1 MAAEFKIGDRV
12 ISGRG
17 KGVVKYFG
25 ETKFAEGIWVGIEL
39 DEANG
44 KNDGNVGDVHY
55 FTCKPNHGVFAQPG
69 TVRMDSQ
76 PRNSVLPK
84 PSGMKAPS
92 TSGRKS
98 VLPKPS
104 PLTTPKMSPAVSME
118 RLTKIGPNKKANE
131 QIKMQPVE
139 EIETPVSKSVPAKP
153 QQPPVSASSQSIQ
166 PQRSVDLNET
176 DRGFANVKE
185 QAKKI
190 DQQPGAK
197 YTFQRQDS
205 QMTDVSITPADDTI
219 VRGLK
224 DEIAD
229 LNSKLEALR
238 EKRKEDKSKLA
249 ELDRLRIQ
257 HQGLLEYKISI
268 TEEHRMLR
276 RKLEE
281 TEMQLEE
288 MLKRAENAEASM
300 SNDLGEQLELVTL
313 DKLMA
318 EERVE
323 MLQAE
328 VEEQKMRMETMESE
342 MQMLKA
348 EMQSLTSTDGS
359 GELVGNTV
367 QFKQLTEQME
377 QYKQAI
383 IKMRDLVQNA
393 NADRI
398 EMEKQLEHCR
408 GECERY
414 QTENDRLVVDFNR
427 ARAEIAELHEQM
439 DAAMGSTRMVDY
451 LTEQNLNL
459 EDQMRTLTE
468 EKEHLEELLQLSEEI
483 AEAARQTQ
491 MDIRQECDMY
501 VVSASEKTK
510 EIQFLE
516 NRIRDYDNVVQK
528 FRQKISDLNDEIV
541 GYKDQIQI
549 LDHQLADRDAD
560 GTLNATALFTSN
572 RNFADRVQ
580 SKLNSLKVKYLEEQ
594 LKYLREFL
602 PNNFSKAG
610 GDNDCILLTV
620 FFSQMAEKSELLSKL
635 LDERY
640 PDVPDGMQRDHV
652 VKSHKAEQ
660 WAHVRKFRYFLCN
673 LSSVMHRFESV
684 IKNCTLESLSRLAAS
699 RSETANQEHKLD
711 WYLNE
716 LLEKRL
722 DESTPS
728 ESLERIVAFFQR
740 QLFLNVTAGEYDTRS
755 AMSDYLQQFLD
766 GVEWIRFNCARL
778 KFFLFP
784 NEAEDSEFSEFLYQM
799 DRTCEEIA
807 GKVVRANKLIPTD
820 KMIDFSATIKS
831 AEDGAVTMLDL
842 VTNGFSYLEKVAR
855 RLHDSSN
862 FAASQLMTNDVDGFS
877 ANEILGFLQSVVE
890 KMSGSTHIYG
900 AMIETQNALSDVS
913 TVIDDISS
921 ALEKH
926 RLEIPL
932 LPIRNSSPLH
942 DRAAARKED
951 VVDAEALRW
960 QISKKDEEITRLARA
975 LKGQEDSVCMLKIK
989 LERLKKETTEAGQ
1002 QESAV
1007 SSEKIKEMFDEERRK
1022 YEKTISELRGQVDEI
1037 EKQKKTKE
1045 NEMERVH
1052 KTAVAFRDSQ
1062 AQQAAGRTTKMGG
1075 LNLAGAQEDPIELA
1089 QSLYWAQDRIRRL
1102 QAELDAR
1109 NLLALKPLKLPEK
1122 VCGIETLKVNKL
1134 KSLGEAK
1141 RKTLLDEANLLQ
1153 LEHQKLKLMESHG
1166 RKDAA
1171 FQRLSVEYN
1180 NRVADLRARTQ
1191 TLRDQYFPHVPLPDS
1206 LVKST
1211 DQLPSSSNEMKVEF
1225 KTIMDQIKQ
1234 RRIARQ
1240 VANAAA

>member
-1 MAAEFKIGDRV
+1 
-12 ISGRG
+12 
-17 KGVVKYFG
+17 
-25 ETKFAEGIWVGIEL
+25 
-39 DEANG
+39 
-44 KNDGNVGDVHY
+44 
-55 FTCKPNHGVFAQPG
+55 
-69 TVRMDSQ
+69 
-76 PRNSVLPK
+76 
-84 PSGMKAPS
+84 
-92 TSGRKS
+92 
-98 VLPKPS
+98 
-104 PLTTPKMSPAVSME
+104 MSPAVSME
-118 RLTKIGPNKKANE
+118 RLTKIGANKKANE
-131 QIKMQPVE
+131 QTKMQPLEEVE
-139 EIETPVSKSVPAKP
+139 PSSSKSVPAKP
-153 QQPPVSASSQSIQ
+153 QQAPVSATSQSIQ

-257 HQGLLEYKISI
+257 HQSLLEYKISVA
-268 TEEHRMLR
+268 EELRMLR
-276 RKLEE
+276 RDLEE
-281 TEMQLEE
+281 TQGQLEST
-288 MLKRAENAEASM
+288 LRRAENAEAAL
-300 SNDLGEQLELVTL
+300 SNDLNEQLELVNL

-323 MLQAE
+323 ILQAE
-328 VEEQKMRMETMESE
+328 VEEQKLRMETMESE
-342 MQMLKA
+342 MQLLQA

-383 IKMRDLVQNA
+383 IKMRDIVQNA

-427 ARAEIAELHEQM
+427 ARAEITELHDQM

-501 VVSASEKTK
+501 VVSASEKAK

-602 PNNFSKAG
+602 PDNFSKAG

-660 WAHVRKFRYFLCN
+660 WAHVRKFRYYLCT

-740 QLFLNVTAGEYDTRS
+740 QLLVNVTAGEYDTRS
-755 AMSDYLQQFLD
+755 AMSDYVQQFLD

-784 NEAEDSEFSEFLYQM
+784 DEAEDSEFCEFLNQM

-807 GKVVRANKLIPTD
+807 GKVIRANKLIPTD
-820 KMIDFSATIKS
+820 KMIDFSATIKN
-831 AEDGAVTMLDL
+831 ADDGAVTMLDL

-877 ANEILGFLQSVVE
+877 ANEMLGFLQSVVE

-1022 YEKTISELRGQVDEI
+1022 YEKTISELRVQVDEV
-1037 EKQKKTKE
+1037 EKQKE
-1045 NEMERVH
+1045 N
-1052 KTAVAFRDSQ
+1052 
-1062 AQQAAGRTTKMGG
+1062 
-1075 LNLAGAQEDPIELA
+1075 
-1089 QSLYWAQDRIRRL
+1089 
-1102 QAELDAR
+1102 
-1109 NLLALKPLKLPEK
+1109 
-1122 VCGIETLKVNKL
+1122 
-1134 KSLGEAK
+1134 K
-1141 RKTLLDEANLLQ
+1141 RKRNGTRSQD
-1153 LEHQKLKLMESHG
+1153 G
-1166 RKDAA
+1166 RC
-1171 FQRLSVEYN
+1171 
-1180 NRVADLRARTQ
+1180 
-1191 TLRDQYFPHVPLPDS
+1191 LPRF
-1206 LVKST
+1206 
-1211 DQLPSSSNEMKVEF
+1211 SSSTSGRSNNQNGRIECGWSS
-1225 KTIMDQIKQ
+1225 
-1234 RRIARQ
+1234 RRSKRIGPIIVLGTRSHSMLTS
-1240 VANAAA
+1240 